1 MEFTAK
7 EWKVWS
13 ILSTE
18 PDHNKEQQSAEMCSH
33 LNRSQF
39 QCKIRLYKTSK
50 VREKLLLTQE
60 VYRVKGGPSPG
71 IKCGVIAHS
80 LLLPHILTENES
92 MARLTGCRNE
102 LAITTKP
109 A

>member
-1 MEFTAK
+1 MVK

-18 PDHNKEQQSAEMCSH
+18 TDHSKEQRSVEMCSH

-39 QCKIRLYKTSK
+39 QHTMRPYKISK
-50 VREKLLLTQE
+50 VQQKLLLTQE
-60 VYRVKGGPSPG
+60 VYRIQGGPSP
-71 IKCGVIAHS
+71 IAKCRVIAHS
-80 LLLPHILTENES
+80 LFLLPILTENGS

-102 LAITTKP
+102 LPITTKP
-109 A
+109 T